1 MVQGSP
7 PLAPTTILI
16 VEDDEDTR
24 EFLTLAISTETPFHV
39 FSIVSA
45 IETLQRLNEVQAAQP
60 ALLMLDYRLTSMT
73 ALELYDRLCVKT
85 ELGNVPTIIIT
96 AEHLNEE
103 TQRALAERN
112 IRLLEKPF
120 ELSELLSSIQQA
132 LQPDD
137 L

>member
-7 PLAPTTILI
+7 PLATTTILI

-39 FSIVSA
+39 FSTVSA

-60 ALLMLDYRLTSMT
+60 ALLMLDYRLASMT

-103 TQRALAERN
+103 TQRALGERN

-120 ELSELLSSIQQA
+120 ELSELLSCIQQA